1 MSKQFDSSPEP
12 TTFSGKMAAFFSS
25 LNCCGGSADDE
36 DDDSSS
42 SSPRTIQI
50 VRPQPSPAL
59 FPQYQEPSTNSP
71 LQSAPTDFRR
81 EDISMP
87 GLSASQQASIR
98 EKARLDATRMWH
110 SLQPLASSPST
121 QFASRPLPTYEQF
134 VTPRPAPASPALGD
148 AGTGTGTGR
157 RGSHGW
163 GGSIRA
169 HSRKIS
175 DALSKPL
182 GYEKVVGGREG
193 GGGLE
198 MRGLMDV
205 GVGKGSAESWSVAGS
220 DLGEAVVGAGA
231 GRKI

>member
-1 MSKQFDSSPEP
+1 
-12 TTFSGKMAAFFSS
+12 
-25 LNCCGGSADDE
+25 
-36 DDDSSS
+36 
-42 SSPRTIQI
+42 
-50 VRPQPSPAL
+50 
-59 FPQYQEPSTNSP
+59 
-71 LQSAPTDFRR
+71 
-81 EDISMP
+81 MP

-134 VTPRPAPASPALGD
+134 VTPRPAPAWPALGD

-193 GGGLE
+193 GGGVE
-198 MRGLMDV
+198 MRGLMDA

-220 DLGEAVVGAGA
+220 DLGEGVVGAGA